1 MLAPV
6 EREGL
11 LNILGEDYQDASD
24 TELYNLAKE
33 SLSEMTPEQA
43 EGFWDVVKDIGAKAL
58 PGAVQGAMSGSA
70 LGPWGALGGAV
81 LGGAGGALSGG
92 QTGQAPPA
100 QPLIPQIPTKAAA
113 STLPQ
118 IPMADATKAPAA
130 AQLLQ
135 LFNSPQLQQALA
147 SLIMGSAGRQTLPV
161 GGKQVPTADFANT
174 LGVLA
179 SLASKEAAE
188 DYATSSEETYI
199 PEGFDPANPEHRAEA
214 LMGLLQGQEELIKVS
229 ESADLTT
236 SDQGINF
243 IKQFE
248 GFSSNL
254 YNDAVGHCTIG
265 YGTLVHR
272 GNCNGSESDEFQ
284 AGISKQRATELLKQ
298 EARKIEEVINTNVT
312 ISLNQSQFDSLVSF
326 TYNVGTGAFKK
337 STLLK
342 KLNNGD
348 YSAVPKELKR
358 WVKGGGKTI
367 QGLVRRRDAEANLF
381 ANGIYSGV
389 DKGVSERESYVA
401 PLTFEDEFSELFSD
415 SPLILELR

>member
-1 MLAPV
+1 MRVEMLAPV

-24 TELYNLAKE
+24 KELYNMVRE

-58 PGAVQGAMSGSA
+58 PGAIQGAMSGSA

-81 LGGAGGALSGG
+81 LGGASGALSGG
-92 QTGQAPPA
+92 GQAPPA
-100 QPLIPQIPTKAAA
+100 QPTQIPAKAAA
-113 STLPQ
+113 PQ
-118 IPMADATKAPAA
+118 VPIAGTAKPPAA

-135 LFNSPQLQQALA
+135 LLNSPALQQALA

-161 GGKQVPTADFANT
+161 GGKQVPTADFTNT

-188 DYATSSEETYI
+188 AYATTGQETYI
-199 PEGFDPANPEHRAEA
+199 PEGLDPINPDDRAEA

-229 ESADLTT
+229 ESTDLTT

-272 GNCNGSESDEFQ
+272 GNCNGSESYGFQ

-298 EARKIEEVINTNVT
+298 EAGKVEEVINANVT
-312 ISLNQSQFDSLVSF
+312 TPLSQSQFDSLVSF
-326 TYNVGTGAFKK
+326 AYNVGTGAFKK

-381 ANGIYSGV
+381 ANGIYSASGT
-389 DKGVSERESYVA
+389 DKGVSESESYVA
-401 PLTFEDEFSELFSD
+401 PLTFEGEFSELFSQG